1 MERHGEPEE
10 EDRAH
15 GWALAKGEAGPAEQ
29 ELLDAAHG
37 LGERTLHRRGQADA
51 QLPLRGPAAIVGST
65 GSSVSLRH
73 GLAILGL
80 FSAERRWLK
89 MGEIAEAIDLS
100 PLDTHLQVAAM
111 RRMNFIQEGP
121 ERRYGLDA
129 GPSDPTVAIRA
140 MGIVRHTR
148 AHLLTLHKLSQCPV
162 TLAMLD
168 GTELVIV
175 DRATAPSSPQLEMTV
190 DLYRRLPAHATALG
204 KVLLAYLPEHRE
216 QAVVGEMK
224 LKAFTPFTITDKRK
238 LLTELQRVRSN
249 ALAREDREHLPHR
262 RCVALPVRGAEQ
274 RVIAAV
280 GLTFT
285 DPDAPLGALLER
297 HSQALDAAA
306 ARLSDALRH
315 ASIDGSE
322 IDWPRL

>member
-10 EDRAH
+10 EDGAH
-15 GWALAKGEAGPAEQ
+15 GWAPAKAEAGPAEQ
-29 ELLDAAHG
+29 EVLDAAQG
-37 LGERTLHRRGQADA
+37 LNERPPPGQARA
-51 QLPLRGPAAIVGST
+51 QPSLPGRATVTDST
-65 GSSVSLRH
+65 CSSVSLQH

-89 MGEIAEAIDLS
+89 MGEIAEAIGQS
-100 PLDTHLQVAAM
+100 PFDTHLQVTAM
-111 RRMNFIQEGP
+111 RRMNFIQEGA
-121 ERRYGLDA
+121 ERRYGLGS
-129 GPSDPTVAIRA
+129 GPPDPTVAIRA

-148 AHLLTLHKLSQCPV
+148 AHLLTLQKLSQCPV

-168 GTELVIV
+168 GTELVVV
-175 DRATAPSSPQLEMTV
+175 DRAAARSSPQLEMTI

-216 QAVVGEMK
+216 QAVVDEMK

-238 LLTELQRVRSN
+238 LLKELQRVRSN
-249 ALAREDREHLPHR
+249 GLASEDREHLPHR

-285 DPDAPLGALLER
+285 DPDTPLGALLQC

-315 ASIDGSE
+315 AIVDGSE
-322 IDWPRL
+322 INWPRF